1 MMLKA
6 IADRII
12 VRLDAP
18 EPSSVIMPEKM
29 LTTRHQGI
37 VESTGPLVS
46 GVQIGDH
53 IVFHQFDELE
63 LPQKDLVVIR
73 TSSVLAKY
81 E

>member
-1 MMLKA
+1 MLKA

-18 EPSSVIMPEKM
+18 EPTSVIMPENALK
-29 LTTRHQGI
+29 TRHQGT
-37 VESTGPLVS
+37 VESIGPLVV
-46 GVQIGDH
+46 GVRAGDH

-73 TSSVLAKY
+73 ESSVLAKY

>member
-1 MMLKA
+1 MT
-6 IADRII
+6 D
-12 VRLDAP
+12 
-18 EPSSVIMPEKM
+18 KM
-29 LTTRHQGI
+29 IKTRPQGI
-37 VESTGPLVS
+37 VERTGPLVS